1 MKSLPSTKFSSY
13 SVADA
18 TAGTTPDGAVRA
30 GTGAVFA
37 GAAALAGAVQSDGM
51 AGVARAT
58 VRAFARAGQ
67 TGRAHIGRE
76 SDRRLASC
84 RGGLERT
91 GREVIGQAAVAM
103 PEPVGQ
109 AQVPALV
116 AVGRAAAVP
125 EGVDPVVAA
134 AAVAAVEPAAA
145 VVVADRAAL
154 AAAPAAI
161 SDPTPVARGV
171 TD

>member
-76 SDRRLASC
+76 SDRRLSSC

-91 GREVIGQAAVAM
+91 GREAIGQAAAM

-109 AQVPALV
+109 AEVQALV
-116 AVGRAAAVP
+116 AVGRV
-125 EGVDPVVAA
+125 
-134 AAVAAVEPAAA
+134 AAVAAVELAA
-145 VVVADRAAL
+145 VVVADR
-154 AAAPAAI
+154 AAPAAI

>member
-37 GAAALAGAVQSDGM
+37 GAAALAGAVQSDGT

-91 GREVIGQAAVAM
+91 GREAIGQAAAM

-109 AQVPALV
+109 AEVQALV
-116 AVGRAAAVP
+116 AVGRV
-125 EGVDPVVAA
+125 
-134 AAVAAVEPAAA
+134 AAVAAVELAA
-145 VVVADRAAL
+145 VVVADR
-154 AAAPAAI
+154 AAPAAI

>member
-58 VRAFARAGQ
+58 VRAFARAGL

-91 GREVIGQAAVAM
+91 GREAIGQAVAM

-125 EGVDPVVAA
+125 EGVGPVVA
-134 AAVAAVEPAAA
+134 AAVAAVELAA

>member
-1 MKSLPSTKFSSY
+1 
-13 SVADA
+13 
-18 TAGTTPDGAVRA
+18 
-30 GTGAVFA
+30 
-37 GAAALAGAVQSDGM
+37 M

-91 GREVIGQAAVAM
+91 GREAIGQAAAM

-109 AQVPALV
+109 AEVQALV
-116 AVGRAAAVP
+116 AVGR
-125 EGVDPVVAA
+125 VAA
-134 AAVAAVEPAAA
+134 AAVAVAAVELAA